1 MREKA
6 LTGSPSFVEA
16 LHGGRVDL
24 LPRLGGSNIAQQRI
38 GSVFVKAQSASYA
51 YMYKRQPAVRSVVD
65 YIARNTAQLGLRLFE
80 RVSDDER
87 EPAGEHPAAE
97 SLRWPN
103 PQTPGQQFVFNLV
116 ASFLIY
122 DDAFALKF
130 KGPGERITS
139 LYVPAHAVGI
149 VGQDFFTAEAYRI
162 YRFDGTFFD
171 VPPEAMIHWRGYD
184 PEEPRSG
191 FSKLETLREE
201 LTADA
206 TARAAKTELDRAGL
220 MPKGW
225 IERPLEAPE
234 WSPEGQSRFMEDW
247 ANMMKGQRRHTP
259 VLEESM
265 VFKQAGVSPEDAQ
278 LLESRQFAKA
288 EVAAIYGMEHCPPQ
302 DEEERR
308 QFYADVLP
316 PYCEMLCSYLD
327 LQVLQQEYGEF
338 DHYFEFNLDEKK
350 MSDDRLKAIT
360 SAVGAPPLTRNE
372 GRAMLNLPA
381 VEDGDE
387 PITPLNVLVGGKPS
401 PQVMPIQDPNKPSQD
416 GDFRE
421 EPKSLGW
428 AEHLVDDES
437 ARQLLV
443 ARKQLEVTTE
453 PRRLADLNRQH
464 RNVDKGVAMMERHF
478 ARMDRVLR
486 RKGMEVVK
494 AAFDSARW
502 DRELSDDIHRA
513 ITEIFEREGG
523 IYVARLG
530 GADFDMRQVENYL
543 KAMADG
549 MAEAINDV
557 TRADIEEFGVED
569 ALKRARSERA
579 QTAGTAIGARSTV
592 EARLEAA
599 RQSPFPERRQKTWIA
614 HTERHAAY
622 DGVTVPLGAD
632 WPGGFAPGSPPNCR
646 CSMLVS

>member
-1 MREKA
+1 MRFRIKRMEKA

-16 LHGGRVDL
+16 LHGGSVDL

-65 YIARNTAQLGLRLFE
+65 YIARNTAQLGLRLYE
-80 RVSDDER
+80 RVDDDER
-87 EPAGEHPAAE
+87 DHAGDHPAAE
-97 SLRWPN
+97 SLRNPN
-103 PQTPGQQFVFNLV
+103 PQTPGQQFIFNLV

-130 KGPGERITS
+130 QGPGRRITC
-139 LYVPAHAVGI
+139 LYIPAHAVGI
-149 VGQDFFTAEAYRI
+149 VGQDFFRAEAYRI
-162 YRFDGTFFD
+162 YRFDGTSFD
-171 VPPEAMIHWRGYD
+171 VSVDAMIHWRGYD

-225 IERPLEAPE
+225 IERPNDTPDWSVEARD
-234 WSPEGQSRFMEDW
+234 RFMEDW
-247 ANMMKGQRRHTP
+247 ANMTRNQGRKTP

-278 LLESRQFAKA
+278 LLESRQFTKG
-288 EVAAIYGMEHCPPQ
+288 EVAAIFGMEHCPPAG
-302 DEEERR
+302 EEERR

-327 LQVLQQEYGEF
+327 LQVLQQEYGLD

-360 SAVGAPPLTRNE
+360 SAAGAPVLLRNE

-381 VEDGDE
+381 VPDGDE
-387 PITPLNVLVGGKPS
+387 LVTPLNVIVGGKPS

-421 EPKSLGW
+421 DEKALGW
-428 AEHLVDDES
+428 NEHLTDVK
-437 ARQLLV
+437 
-443 ARKQLEVTTE
+443 KQLEVTSE
-453 PRRLADLNRQH
+453 PKRLADLNRQQ
-464 RNVDKGVAMMERHF
+464 RNIDKATGMMERHF
-478 ARMDRVLR
+478 SRVDRLHRNKGLVGVL
-486 RKGMEVVK
+486 K
-494 AAFDSARW
+494 AFDQRRW
-502 DRELSDDIHRA
+502 DGELGDDIHRT
-513 ITEIFEREGG
+513 ISEIFEHEGG
-523 IYVARLG
+523 ITVARLG
-530 GADFDMRQVENYL
+530 GEDFDLRFSEHYR
-543 KAMADG
+543 KAMSAG

-557 TRADIEEFGVED
+557 TRRDIEELGFDD

-579 QTAGTAIGARSTV
+579 QTAGAAIGARSTV

-646 CSMLVS
+646 CSMTIS